1 MKIAD
6 KFKKGSTIF
15 SLEVFPPKKDSSP
28 DSVYKCLDEVKKLS
42 PDFVSVTYGA
52 AGNPSYS
59 GRSAEIASYIQNMG
73 ITASMHLTCIAA
85 TKPQILGIM
94 GDLKSRGIEN
104 VLALRGDLPS
114 DIPENTVQSD
124 FKYASDLAAFI
135 SQNGNFGISG
145 ACYPEMHN
153 EAASY
158 AEDIRHLKIKV
169 ESGVSHLISQLFFD
183 NNLFY
188 DFLEKLDIA
197 GINVPVEA
205 GIMPVTNAA
214 QITRMVALCGAS
226 IPQKLSRIM
235 NRYADNPVAL
245 RDAGISYAVDQISD
259 LIAAGV
265 DGIHLY
271 AMNNAEN
278 ATRIHEMVKSQLHT
292 SHE

>member
-6 KFKKGSTIF
+6 KFKKGKTIF
-15 SLEVFPPKKDSSP
+15 SLEVFPPKKASSV
-28 DSVYKCLDEVKKLS
+28 DSVYACLDEVKKLS

-52 AGNPSYS
+52 AGNAADSR
-59 GRSAEIASYIQNMG
+59 RSIEIASYIQNMG
-73 ITASMHLTCIAA
+73 ITSSMHLTCIAS
-85 TKPQILGIM
+85 TKAQVLGLM
-94 GDLKSRGIEN
+94 DELRSRGIEN
-104 VLALRGDLPS
+104 ILALRGDLPA
-114 DIPENTVQSD
+114 EMTVQSD
-124 FKYASDLAAFI
+124 FAYASDLAAFI
-135 SQNGNFGISG
+135 AANGHFGISG

-153 EAASY
+153 ESASF
-158 AEDIRHLKIKV
+158 AEDIKHLKIKV
-169 ESGVSHLISQLFFD
+169 ESGVTHLISQLFFD

-188 DFLEKLDIA
+188 NFLEKLDIA

-245 RDAGISYAVDQISD
+245 RDAGISYAIDQITD
-259 LIAAGV
+259 LVAAGV

-278 ATRIHEMVKSQLHT
+278 AARIHSSVKSLLVT
-292 SHE
+292 NKE